1 MHADG
6 GLTSGPTT
14 TSSPGSGDHEQ
25 RFHAAPRRGPGPC
38 GVLNDSA
45 RRLRPCWPHARPR
58 SRKRNVFAASRVGF
72 STRFLTRHER
82 KLCINLKRKARDS
95 AHENAFEYTSLM
107 VEPVGSPW
115 GSTRPKRPRPRVHRA
130 HPARPNA
137 RALACTCSSP
147 TAPRARLRGR
157 PLRTHPPDPA
167 PPARAPSS
175 IPARAAARPSADDR
189 SARGLPYEGGEGA
202 ASGIAGGAHG
212 FESLPAPWWLARRQ
226 PKAGGPP
233 LRVSR
238 RGYGRYRG
246 GRMGCTSRPR
256 VE

>member
-1 MHADG
+1 MIAHVGCARAG
-6 GLTSGPTT
+6 RTLALAVENETSLPR
-14 TSSPGSGDHEQ
+14 PG
-25 RFHAAPRRGPGPC
+25 F
-38 GVLNDSA
+38 
-45 RRLRPCWPHARPR
+45 
-58 SRKRNVFAASRVGF
+58 GF

-157 PLRTHPPDPA
+157 PLRTHPPDPV

-212 FESLPAPWWLARRQ
+212 FESLPAPWLATRRQ

-233 LRVSR
+233 SRVGR
-238 RGYGRYRG
+238 RGCDRYRAGRAGMNTPCQQGTKAAKWGGG
-246 GRMGCTSRPR
+246 GR
-256 VE
+256 